1 MDFCPCKAAA
11 EVCNSQVPPF
21 GAAVIFC
28 RGDLHGNDQ
37 TIARPPWDVQI
48 APRNPEAWPIVLRDR
63 PLVERFKAVPG
74 RNVRVLPDF
83 APLGAEARAVGELFD
98 FQSYHLLQTIDH
110 ARRPNG
116 SSSNTPQHTG
126 PDGHAPPGRSLQRL
140 DGHGQGH
147 GISGGG
153 ARIHILL
160 DRQAAPG
167 VGFGSGLLAE
177 GLELGDCVSSA
188 HHRHLLAS
196 MPKSAGARYPGC
208 GVRGPPR
215 CKG

>member
-116 SSSNTPQHTG
+116 SSSNTPQRTSPHRRILPAG
-126 PDGHAPPGRSLQRL
+126 LQSL
-140 DGHGQGH
+140 DGHRQGSH
-147 GISGGG
+147 IVGSGVGI
-153 ARIHILL
+153 HVFL
-160 DRQAAPG
+160 DAQAAPETG
-167 VGFGSGLLAE
+167 TVLGLAAQ
-177 GLELGDCVSSA
+177 GLELADCISSA
-188 HHRHLLAS
+188 HHYHT
-196 MPKSAGARYPGC
+196 PIDKP
-208 GVRGPPR
+208 
-215 CKG
+215 

>member
-98 FQSYHLLQTIDH
+98 FQSYHLPKYFCTIV
-110 ARRPNG
+110 PN
-116 SSSNTPQHTG
+116 SP
-126 PDGHAPPGRSLQRL
+126 
-140 DGHGQGH
+140 
-147 GISGGG
+147 
-153 ARIHILL
+153 RIELFRILL
-160 DRQAAPG
+160 DRVFNRTQ
-167 VGFGSGLLAE
+167 SQWTST
-177 GLELGDCVSSA
+177 CIKS
-188 HHRHLLAS
+188 HRI
-196 MPKSAGARYPGC
+196 
-208 GVRGPPR
+208 VRLTGIN
-215 CKG
+215 G